1 MAAAE
6 AGEGRPRGSA
16 WLLPLP
22 AALTVVVFLVLP
34 LVLMFRYS
42 LNRHSP
48 AEFMV
53 EMVTFEN
60 YAKFFGDSFYQG
72 VLGTTIQ
79 VSALTTLLCLILGLP
94 AAYYV
99 ARASPRMK
107 GLLIILVVL
116 PLLMGNAV
124 RTASWMVVL
133 GNRGVVN
140 TLLVESGL
148 VREALTIL
156 YTPTAVVIGL
166 TSVLLPFM
174 IITLQSVIDGIE
186 PALEE
191 AALNLG
197 AGPLTT
203 FFRVVLPLAMPGVIA
218 GTVLCFILS
227 MNAYATPVLIGGP
240 QFHMMAP
247 TIYGQ
252 IAKAANWPFGSALAF
267 VLMAATLVLTVASS
281 LAMQRWSRR

>member
-1 MAAAE
+1 MAAE

>member
-1 MAAAE
+1 MAAE

-42 LNRHSP
+42 LNRYSP